1 MNQFMKILVV
11 ILFGLLGWNGIQV
24 FGALPETEVSYTCL
38 NHSSEDELQLS
49 SFQPVRKFPGNVLLN
64 SHPDRSWA
72 LVSLR
77 PQDFCVQS
85 LPVYRNGQ
93 DKLVHLLS
101 MNNCF
106 SWCRTVMSPDMNRKC
121 TCSSFH
127 CVSVSGRYL
136 VFAQRKLLI

>member
-11 ILFGLLGWNGIQV
+11 ILFGLWGWNGIQAL
-24 FGALPETEVSYTCL
+24 GAFPEAEVSYTCL
-38 NHSSEDELQLS
+38 DNSLEDELQLS
-49 SFQPVRKFPGNVLLN
+49 SSQPVGKLPDNVLLN
-64 SHPDRSWA
+64 SHPGRSLA

-93 DKLVHLLS
+93 GKLVHFLS

-106 SWCRTVMSPDMNRKC
+106 SWCRTVMSPDMNGKC

-127 CVSVSGRYL
+127 CVSVGGRYL
-136 VFAQRKLLI
+136 VFIQRKLLI